1 MDEKYVTTITSMV
14 FNITCNTISAIS
26 WRSVL
31 LAEQT
36 GVHRETTYMQLI
48 SGKLYHIL
56 YRAHSV
62 LSGIRA
68 HNFNG
73 DSTDCK
79 SSCKFNYHM
88 ITMIICLLQLH
99 VLNAHSNRWLL
110 GLNCTDMLY

>member
-1 MDEKYVTTITSMV
+1 MDETYVTTITSMV
-14 FNITCNTISAIS
+14 FNINCNTISAIS

-36 GVHRETTYMQLI
+36 GVHRETTYMPLI
-48 SGKLYHIL
+48 SGKLYHIML

-73 DSTDCK
+73 DITDCK
-79 SSCKFNYHM
+79 SRCKFNYHNYDHDDHM
-88 ITMIICLLQLH
+88 FTTI
-99 VLNAHSNRWLL
+99 A
-110 GLNCTDMLY
+110 CT